1 MKLKYYMRGLGIGII
16 LTTFLFVISGYE
28 KKLTKE
34 EIIELAK
41 EYGMVEA
48 GEQKDPLEQVLGEII
63 PTKEPAPT
71 LEPTPEPT
79 AEPTVEPTAEP
90 TPEPTAKP
98 TVEPTAEPTPEPTAK
113 PTVEPTNSPTEKPK
127 KETSVTFTITKGMT
141 SDSVSDLLYKAGLVD
156 SAKKF
161 NDYIIRAGKSTVIR
175 TGKYTVKKGATYDEI
190 IDIITK

>member
-16 LTTFLFVISGYE
+16 LTTILFVISGYE
-28 KKLTKE
+28 KRLTKD

-48 GEQKDPLEQVLGEII
+48 GEHKDPLEQVLGEIN
-63 PTKEPAPT
+63 PTKEPTPT
-71 LEPTPEPT
+71 LEPTPEPTVEPTPEPT

-98 TVEPTAEPTPEPTAK
+98 AVEPTH
-113 PTVEPTNSPTEKPK
+113 SPTETPK
-127 KETSVTFTITKGMT
+127 KETLVTFTITKGMT

-161 NDYIIRAGKSTVIR
+161 NDYIIREGKSTVIR